1 MLFHLLV
8 MGFEKRMK
16 VSGSTILQIFG
27 ILFKHQSKQI
37 ASETGLEIES
47 LKHFVHPS
55 VVPVLLAE

>member
-1 MLFHLLV
+1 